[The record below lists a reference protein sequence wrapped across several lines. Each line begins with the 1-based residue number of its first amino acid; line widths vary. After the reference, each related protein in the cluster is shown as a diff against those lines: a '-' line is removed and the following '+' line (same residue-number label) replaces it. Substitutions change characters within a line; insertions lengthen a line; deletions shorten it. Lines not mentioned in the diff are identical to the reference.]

1 MRISFVMAVL
11 LGAFGA
17 ATGVAQE
24 KPGPPPPAATSSPVT
39 QQAAPAQAR
48 ITVVISRHQGD
59 RKLSSLPYVFGVTS
73 GERTNLR
80 MGSEVPIGS
89 KSGEGTTAIPSSI
102 SYRSIGTNIDCGLN
116 PAGSG
121 LYRVLLVVEDSSV
134 HLDREQKSANPAVT
148 NDYPSFRTFKTN
160 FIALLR
166 DGQTMQHTS
175 ATDPLTGEVMRVDV
189 TLNVMK

>member
-1 MRISFVMAVL
+1 MRISFVIAVVL
-11 LGAFGA
+11 AAFGA
-17 ATGVAQE
+17 ATGLAQE
-24 KPGPPPPAATSSPVT
+24 KPSPPPAATSGPLT
-39 QQAAPAQAR
+39 QQGAPAQAR
-48 ITVVISRHQGD
+48 ITVVISRQQGD

-89 KSGEGTTAIPSSI
+89 KRAEGSAMMQSPV

-121 LYRVLLVVEDSSV
+121 IYRVQLVVEDSSV
-134 HLDREQKSANPAVT
+134 HLDREQKSGNPAVT
-148 NDYPSFRTFKTN
+148 NDYPSFRSFKTN

-175 ATDPLTGEVMRVDV
+175 ATDPVTGELMRVDV
-189 TLNVMK
+189 TLNVLK